1 MKSLQILVRALALTL
16 AVGAAPVV
24 FAHGDDKPKYGGVVA
39 EVKDVNYE
47 LVAKADTV
55 ALYIDDHGNKA
66 DTNGATAK
74 LTLLTDGQKTE
85 VILMPAGD
93 GKLEA
98 KGSFSG
104 KAGTKAIAVV
114 TLAGKPPASVRF
126 EIK

>member
-1 MKSLQILVRALALTL
+1 MKTLQILVRALTLTL
-16 AVGAAPVV
+16 AVGAAPAV
-24 FAHGDDKPKYGGVVA
+24 FAHGDDKAKYGGVIA

-55 ALYIDDHGNKA
+55 VLYVEDHGKKV

-85 VILMPAGD
+85 VMLMPAGD
-93 GKLEA
+93 GKLET
-98 KGSFSG
+98 KGAFSS
-104 KAGTKAIAVV
+104 KAGTKAIALV

>member
-1 MKSLQILVRALALTL
+1 MKTLQILLRALALTL
-16 AVGAAPVV
+16 AVSAATAV
-24 FAHGDDKPKYGGVVA
+24 FAHGDEKPKYGGVVA

-55 ALYIDDHGNKA
+55 ALYIEDHGKKV
-66 DTNGATAK
+66 DTKGATAK

-85 VILMPAGD
+85 VMLMQAGD

-98 KGSFSG
+98 KGSFSS
-104 KAGTKAIAVV
+104 KVGTKVIALV